1 MGVKAIYENK
11 VLKPLEKLDL
21 EDGEVVDIEIRRDA
35 VDRLGGLVKI
45 SRRDW
50 LDEVVESPELEPI

>member
-21 EDGEVVDIEIRRDA
+21 KDGEVVDIEIRRDA

>member
-1 MGVKAIYENK
+1 MGVKAIYENE

-21 EDGEVVDIEIRRDA
+21 KDGEVVDIEIRRDA

>member
-1 MGVKAIYENK
+1 MIYENN

-21 EDGEVVDIEIRRDA
+21 KDGEVVDIEIKRDA

-45 SRRDW
+45 SRKDW
-50 LDEVVESPELEPI
+50 VDELVKSPDLEPI

>member
-1 MGVKAIYENK
+1 VKAIYENK

-21 EDGEVVDIEIRRDA
+21 KDGEVVDIEIRRDA

>member
-1 MGVKAIYENK
+1 MGVKVIYENN

-21 EDGEVVDIEIRRDA
+21 KDGEVVDIEIKRDA

-45 SRRDW
+45 SRKDW
-50 LDEVVESPELEPI
+50 VDELVKSPDLEPI

>member
-1 MGVKAIYENK
+1 MIYENN

-21 EDGEVVDIEIRRDA
+21 KDGEVVDIEIKRDA

-45 SRRDW
+45 SRKDW
-50 LDEVVESPELEPI
+50 VDELVTSPDLEPI

>member
-21 EDGEVVDIEIRRDA
+21 KDGEVVDIEIRRDA
-35 VDRLGGLVKI
+35 VDRLGSLVKI

>member
-1 MGVKAIYENK
+1 MKAIYENK

-21 EDGEVVDIEIRRDA
+21 KDGEVVDIEIRRDA